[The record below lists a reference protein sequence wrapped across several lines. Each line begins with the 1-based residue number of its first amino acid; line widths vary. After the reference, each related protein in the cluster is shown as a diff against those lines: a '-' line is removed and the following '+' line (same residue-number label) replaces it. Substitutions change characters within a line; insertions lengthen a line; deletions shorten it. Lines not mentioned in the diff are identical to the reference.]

1 LAGLTIFG
9 EISQRSAEI
18 GTEAIASA
26 SDTAVITA
34 TEAIVRSAYTAAGKP
49 DLYSPGKYV
58 RWFGADQFSYAV
70 GSAGQILATKPAVV
84 IYAGYFLFDVIVSG
98 DTGSRVGAVQ
108 IGGTLG
114 SLEMI
119 SMMCDHI
126 FIGEEIYAASAAITR
141 DNMSIATIAGQDWV
155 KILAILLMSLGVIVT
170 MAGSNAILN
179 IMKM

>member
-1 LAGLTIFG
+1 
-9 EISQRSAEI
+9 
-18 GTEAIASA
+18 
-26 SDTAVITA
+26 
-34 TEAIVRSAYTAAGKP
+34 
-49 DLYSPGKYV
+49 
-58 RWFGADQFSYAV
+58 
-70 GSAGQILATKPAVV
+70 
-84 IYAGYFLFDVIVSG
+84 
-98 DTGSRVGAVQ
+98 
-108 IGGTLG
+108 
-114 SLEMI
+114 MI